1 MPEINFLHFI
11 MKNLQQK
18 LSDARGDSPCD
29 LVIKN
34 AKIVNVFSHEIIES
48 SVAVSDG
55 FIVGI
60 GDYEGE
66 KSVDANGSFLVPGFI
81 EGHIH
86 VESTLLPIPEFA
98 RAVMPHGT
106 TSAVIDPHEIA
117 NVYGMDGIRYMLE
130 SAKTC
135 PLDIFV
141 MLPSC
146 VPATPFESCFEPLMA
161 EDLAKLIDD
170 PGVGGIGE
178 LMNFPAVYNGDS
190 EFLKRAKLGEKKVVD
205 GHSPFLTGKNLNA
218 YILAGIKTDHECTV
232 AEEALEK
239 LRLGMHVHLREG
251 STEHNLAE
259 LAKIVTPE
267 NSCNTS
273 LVSDDRHPDDLLEKG
288 HLDYSVRL
296 AVENGIDPIT
306 AIQMVTIN
314 TARCYKLPRLG
325 AIAPGF
331 QADFFLTDN
340 IEKCELKTVFKKG
353 KNVADISD
361 DVAKISDFGPALP
374 GKSMNVQ
381 PLNEKSFEIKID
393 NENVRV
399 INVVEHQIL
408 TKETIEKAPVE
419 NGILVSD
426 VSCDLLKLAVVERHH
441 ATGRLSVGLV
451 RGFGLKSGAIGS
463 TVAHDGH
470 NIIVAGVN
478 DEDMLV
484 AANALVEMG
493 GGYVVVK
500 KGKVIAKLPLPIAG
514 LMSDK
519 TIEEVVAEQKQVFAT
534 AKDELDAVPE
544 NPFMT
549 LSFLSLTPIPELRLT
564 DQGLFDARIFQE
576 TSLQVE
582 T

>member
-1 MPEINFLHFI
+1 

-34 AKIVNVFSHEIIES
+34 AKVVNVFSHEIIES

-60 GDYEGE
+60 GEYEGE
-66 KSVDANGSFLVPGFI
+66 QTIDANGSFLVPGFI

-86 VESTLLPIPEFA
+86 VESTLLTILEFS
-98 RAVMPHGT
+98 RVVLPHGT

-178 LMNFPAVYNGDS
+178 MMNFPAVYNGDL

-218 YILAGIKTDHECTV
+218 YILAGVKTDHECTV

-239 LRLGMHVHLREG
+239 LRLGMHVHIREG

-267 NSCNTS
+267 NSRNTS

-325 AIAPGF
+325 AIGPGF

-340 IEKCELKTVFKKG
+340 IEKCEPKTVFKKG
-353 KNVADISD
+353 KNVAEIP
-361 DVAKISDFGPALP
+361 VPLQRGSDFGKCPTLP
-374 GKSMNVQ
+374 GKSMNVK
-381 PLNEKSFEIKID
+381 P
-393 NENVRV
+393 
-399 INVVEHQIL
+399 
-408 TKETIEKAPVE
+408 
-419 NGILVSD
+419 
-426 VSCDLLKLAVVERHH
+426 
-441 ATGRLSVGLV
+441 
-451 RGFGLKSGAIGS
+451 
-463 TVAHDGH
+463 
-470 NIIVAGVN
+470 
-478 DEDMLV
+478 
-484 AANALVEMG
+484 
-493 GGYVVVK
+493 
-500 KGKVIAKLPLPIAG
+500 
-514 LMSDK
+514 
-519 TIEEVVAEQKQVFAT
+519 
-534 AKDELDAVPE
+534 
-544 NPFMT
+544 
-549 LSFLSLTPIPELRLT
+549 
-564 DQGLFDARIFQE
+564 
-576 TSLQVE
+576 
-582 T
+582 